1 MSIMTR
7 SLSLEVNKVF
17 ASPTLIVL
25 LLSPIATAA
34 ALFGLFPESTSMVN
48 LFLLFNIYIITV
60 MNTSL
65 SIVHERETGTL
76 TAMAVTPLDLRL
88 VLGMKAGVS
97 ISFTLLTTLV
107 ITYLAALNTPSLLEV
122 ERLTVITGVALMTS
136 LLFAAVAVLISTFSA
151 TVKQVEQV
159 GTGVV
164 MGLLLVLILPLDRLP
179 ASIEAI
185 SHWLPILN
193 ARFILER
200 LLAPTFSAGTDTW
213 LPIGVNLA
221 VGLLLLSGAI
231 GVFRAKFLR

>member
-1 MSIMTR
+1 MNVMAR
-7 SLSLEVNKVF
+7 SLSLEVHKVF
-17 ASPTLIVL
+17 SSPTLIVL
-25 LLSPIATAA
+25 LLSPIAAAA
-34 ALFGLFPESTSMVN
+34 ALFWLFPDSSSMVT

-88 VLGMKAGVS
+88 VLGTKAAVS
-97 ISFTLLTTLV
+97 ITFSLLTTLA
-107 ITYLAALNTPSLLEV
+107 ITTLAAKNQPSLLV
-122 ERLTVITGVALMTS
+122 LDRLSVITGVTVMTG

-179 ASIEAI
+179 DAIQAI
-185 SHWLPILN
+185 SSWVPILN
-193 ARFILER
+193 SRFILEAA
-200 LLAPTFSAGTDTW
+200 LVPSFTPGLDAWIPIAINLAISAGI
-213 LPIGVNLA
+213 L
-221 VGLLLLSGAI
+221 GASI
-231 GVFRAKFLR
+231 NIFRSKFLR